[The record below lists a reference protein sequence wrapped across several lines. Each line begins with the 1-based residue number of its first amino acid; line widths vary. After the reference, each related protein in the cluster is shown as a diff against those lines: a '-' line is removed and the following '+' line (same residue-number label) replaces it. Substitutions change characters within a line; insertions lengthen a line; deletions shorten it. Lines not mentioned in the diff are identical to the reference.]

1 MVDSGFPGDAKCL
14 QKLDCLWAAVCSRP
28 TAGGLIEVCFGL
40 PGEQSAQ
47 AQTVKR
53 LPAAVESTYWRQRP
67 ERHAGVNAG
76 GGDRLL
82 ALPAGQSS
90 DTVPVGLPFRAWGT
104 TRGRGGGR
112 LIPGR
117 KLGKMLRSPT
127 SLKFP
132 SLLDTH
138 SSLPPHAFQ
147 PIAKSSHCHLK
158 TLA

>member
-1 MVDSGFPGDAKCL
+1 MLAET
-14 QKLDCLWAAVCSRP
+14 LDCLWAALCSCP
-28 TAGGLIEVCFGL
+28 TAGGLVEVCFGL
-40 PGEQSAQ
+40 PGEQSAH

-53 LPAAVESTYWRQRP
+53 LPAAVESTHWQQRP

-76 GGDRLL
+76 GGDHLL

-90 DTVPVGLPFRAWGT
+90 ATVPVGLPFRAWST
-104 TRGRGGGR
+104 TRGRGEGR

-117 KLGKMLRSPT
+117 KLGKILHSPT
-127 SLKFP
+127 SLRFP

-147 PIAKSSHCHLK
+147 PITKSSHCHLK
-158 TLA
+158 TIA